1 MIHSGGFLDSF
12 LGPLL
17 KNGLPLMRN
26 IIKSLAKSVL
36 IPLGITPAISE
47 ADAGIHKTILGS
59 RHPLDAAPHNI
70 IHITLND
77 EMEDIIKIVKPFEDS
92 GLLLK
97 GVNEKISK

>member
-17 KNGLPLMRN
+17 KNGLPLMKN

-36 IPLGITPAISE
+36 IPLGITPATSE